1 MEPEVARYFELVES
15 RLAALRLLAQDLQES
30 LTSFAEMDL
39 DGILQHTSHQ
49 EQLCTQLR
57 TVNHTLRAVERQ
69 LLKNPGP
76 NPPPPNIET
85 WLESQGP
92 IEAERLRLLMT
103 ELSATAR
110 QVSQLNQV
118 QTVLLERSH
127 HSVNVLLNSMVNF
140 AATYQPP
147 QSGQTF
153 V

>member
-15 RLAALRLLAQDLQES
+15 RLSALQSLAQDLQES
-30 LTSFAEMDL
+30 HSAFAEMDL

-49 EQLCTQLR
+49 EKFCTRLR
-57 TVNHTLRAVERQ
+57 TVNHTLRAAERK
-69 LLKNPGP
+69 LLKSPGP
-76 NPPPPNIET
+76 NQTSPDIQT

-92 IEAERLRLLMT
+92 IEAERLRMLT
-103 ELSATAR
+103 DKISDAEQ
-110 QVSQLNQV
+110 QVVQRNRV
-118 QTVLLERSH
+118 QTVLLERSR